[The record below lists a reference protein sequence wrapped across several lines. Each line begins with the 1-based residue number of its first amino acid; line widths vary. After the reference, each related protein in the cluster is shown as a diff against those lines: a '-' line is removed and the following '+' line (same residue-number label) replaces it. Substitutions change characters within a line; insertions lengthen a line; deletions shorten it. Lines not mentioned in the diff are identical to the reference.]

1 MELNLMSTSIIRLV
15 FVRDDLD
22 GAGGV
27 TVCDGAVT
35 PAGGVGAEQIRRVR
49 ARGPAAFGTPY
60 EATAWSILSARGPQ
74 ARADA
79 LWRALVAEHGEAVD
93 LGDAEPRRAFPLP
106 RTVLG
111 LTDLPGVP
119 AEKLWRLHDVAE
131 AALNGLLDATALAA
145 LPEDEALAQL
155 KGLRGIGDFYAELIL
170 DRAVRPSRDDSWPP
184 GDHLSSLDD
193 AASGTS
199 A

>member
-1 MELNLMSTSIIRLV
+1 MELNLMSTSIMQLA
-15 FVRDDLD
+15 FVRDGLD

-27 TVCDGAVT
+27 TVCDGEVT
-35 PAGGVGAEQIRRVR
+35 PAGGASAAQIRRIL
-49 ARGPAAFGTPY
+49 ALGPEAFGTPY
-60 EATAWSILSARGPQ
+60 EATAWSILSARGPG

-106 RTVLG
+106 RAILG

-145 LPEDEALAQL
+145 LPEDEALARL
-155 KGLRGIGDFYAELIL
+155 KSLRGIGDFYAELIL
-170 DRAVRPSRDDSWPP
+170 DRAVRASRDD
-184 GDHLSSLDD
+184 
-193 AASGTS
+193 
-199 A
+199 

>member
-1 MELNLMSTSIIRLV
+1 MKLNLMSTSIIRLA

-27 TVCDGAVT
+27 TVCDGEVI
-35 PAGGVGAEQIRRVR
+35 PAGGA
-49 ARGPAAFGTPY
+49 GPAQVRRILALGPEAFGTPY

-74 ARADA
+74 ARAEE
-79 LWRALVAEHGEAVD
+79 LWRALVVEHGEAVD

-106 RTVLG
+106 RAVLG

-145 LPEDEALAQL
+145 LPQDEALARL
-155 KGLRGIGDFYAELIL
+155 KTLRGIGDFYAELIL
-170 DRAVRPSRDDSWPP
+170 VRAVGVQR
-184 GDHLSSLDD
+184 GL
-193 AASGTS
+193 
-199 A
+199 